1 MGVAALAAGPASLAA
16 AIAAGPSRDLLVLPN
31 GSRNSTFVS
40 APALRAYSTSA
51 VPATVRLGALSKGS
65 RARSLRGGHIARSMP
80 CLGARLLAIT
90 AAARRVCRR
99 AGHVKDV
106 SALQDAR
113 K

>member
-51 VPATVRLGALSKGS
+51 VPATVRLGARS